1 MIEMWE
7 FMFFVMFR
15 ECVLLMMFALTLVMM
30 IVMMMMMMMMV
41 MMTPVIIGAAPKRQ
55 LKLSHISETKPT
67 PAHHGMDDHDHGM
80 VLRRIMI
87 MIMNMTI
94 DHASMVTMML
104 RMKCGR
110 GRKAFIGFSGIE
122 PRTPFR
128 GSPFQLTLFC

>member
-1 MIEMWE
+1 
-7 FMFFVMFR
+7 
-15 ECVLLMMFALTLVMM
+15 
-30 IVMMMMMMMMV
+30 MMMTT
-41 MMTPVIIGAAPKRQ
+41 MMTTKMTIKITMMTKRMIIGAAPRRQ

-80 VLRRIMI
+80 VMRRTMI

-94 DHASMVTMML
+94 NHPSMVTMMML

>member
-1 MIEMWE
+1 
-7 FMFFVMFR
+7 
-15 ECVLLMMFALTLVMM
+15 
-30 IVMMMMMMMMV
+30 MMMTT
-41 MMTPVIIGAAPKRQ
+41 MMTTKMTIKITMMTKRMIIGAAPRRQ

-80 VLRRIMI
+80 VMRRIMI
-87 MIMNMTI
+87 LIMNMTI

-128 GSPFQLTLFC
+128 GSPFQLSLCFVKVQRQGTKSWGLT

>member
-1 MIEMWE
+1 
-7 FMFFVMFR
+7 
-15 ECVLLMMFALTLVMM
+15 
-30 IVMMMMMMMMV
+30 MMMTNKMTMTMT
-41 MMTPVIIGAAPKRQ
+41 MMTKRMIIGAAPRRQ

-80 VLRRIMI
+80 VMRRIMI
-87 MIMNMTI
+87 MTI
-94 DHASMVTMML
+94 DQASMVTMML

-128 GSPFQLTLFC
+128 GSPFQLSLCFVKVQRQGTKSLGLT